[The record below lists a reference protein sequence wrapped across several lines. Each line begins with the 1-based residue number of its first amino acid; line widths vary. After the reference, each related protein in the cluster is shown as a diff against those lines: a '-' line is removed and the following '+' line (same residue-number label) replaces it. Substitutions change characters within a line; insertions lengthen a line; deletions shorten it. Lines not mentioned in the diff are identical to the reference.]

1 MEETPQK
8 TSLVG
13 PLELIMLIIGL
24 GIIAYIM
31 LQSRDGEGKL
41 MERTETIQILDKP
54 NGSSQRARRYEPENE
69 ESVEALLQNL
79 AEQFSE
85 EEKTNARSGENQTK
99 PGYGKTTTEQL
110 SRDEKKYYEQVRQK
124 ASIQDRIETA
134 RDWYRVLSA
143 SQKTYAQ
150 VKEIFGEAT
159 RLPEEQVNSDNVNK
173 ELEKQGT
180 SDDFYKK
187 LSESFQIAPED
198 IEAFGRTGKRALS
211 DWAEFVEQESNN

>member
-1 MEETPQK
+1 MEETPRK

-13 PLELIMLIIGL
+13 PLELIMLILGL

-31 LQSRDGEGKL
+31 LQDGDGGGKL
-41 MERTETIQILDKP
+41 MERTETIKILDNP
-54 NGSSQRARRYEPENE
+54 SGSKEKARRYEPENE

-85 EEKTNARSGENQTK
+85 EEKNAGKSKSSQAK
-99 PGYGKTTTEQL
+99 PTYGKSADQL
-110 SRDEKKYYEQVRQK
+110 SKDEKKYYEDVRQK

-134 RDWYRVLSA
+134 RDWYRILSA

-150 VKEIFGEAT
+150 VKDIFGETA
-159 RLPEEQVNSDNVNK
+159 RLPEDKVNAENVNK
-173 ELEKQGT
+173 ELEKQGA

-187 LSESFQIAPED
+187 LSESFQIDPED
-198 IEAFGRTGKRALS
+198 VKAFGRTGKRALS
-211 DWAEFVEQESNN
+211 DWAEFVQQESKD